1 MLTYRVPYYHV
12 VARRIEMFGA
22 PLISWVRSILIGDV
36 YRSIGKGDSCCHMG
50 NVPLTCLHSVR
61 ISRNGDV
68 ASGTG

>member
-1 MLTYRVPYYHV
+1 
-12 VARRIEMFGA
+12 MFGA
-22 PLISWVRSILIGDV
+22 PLINWVRSILIGDV